1 MEVYKILVVDD
12 DYATRLMLKKAL
24 EQYQYEV
31 TLCGNGSDALNILKD
46 EKFDLLLT
54 DLIMDKISG
63 IDLVEQ
69 SKELSKDMATILL
82 TGHASIESAIQAVRL
97 GASDYLLKPINLEEL
112 QLRVKRAFERVD
124 LERRLY
130 EAERKLTYNAT
141 IATMNHEIN
150 QPLTV
155 IISAVDMVRMEVQK
169 MNVQNTKLTN
179 YLELMHKSTV
189 RIAEILRKLRDITHP
204 KIQDVPLGM
213 KMIELQ
219 KDEQEAMTA
228 EDRYVL
234 VIEDEENLREIMQS
248 VLESENFK
256 VILAETANEGVDL
269 YRTHKQLIESVILDF
284 NLPDA
289 DGLRVL
295 EELQKINSE
304 VKVLLTSGFQVDESI
319 QEALNRGA
327 LQFIRKPFN
336 RQQILDVVRQVYA
349 YHPSK

>member
-1 MEVYKILVVDD
+1 
-12 DYATRLMLKKAL
+12 
-24 EQYQYEV
+24 
-31 TLCGNGSDALNILKD
+31 
-46 EKFDLLLT
+46 
-54 DLIMDKISG
+54 
-63 IDLVEQ
+63 
-69 SKELSKDMATILL
+69 
-82 TGHASIESAIQAVRL
+82 
-97 GASDYLLKPINLEEL
+97 
-112 QLRVKRAFERVD
+112 
-124 LERRLY
+124 
-130 EAERKLTYNAT
+130 
-141 IATMNHEIN
+141 
-150 QPLTV
+150 
-155 IISAVDMVRMEVQK
+155 
-169 MNVQNTKLTN
+169 
-179 YLELMHKSTV
+179 
-189 RIAEILRKLRDITHP
+189 
-204 KIQDVPLGM
+204 
-213 KMIELQ
+213 MIELQ